1 MKSPLISIAIT
12 TYDRKE
18 LLIETIRSV
27 LDQSITDIEIIV
39 GNDNISRKVDEV
51 YTGIKDPRIRYINNE
66 RNLGEWPNLQHLFN
80 ISTGYYFTS
89 LADDDLYNKNFL
101 KEIQQIINKY
111 NFPECIYTSFT
122 EVKADFDLILSEDT
136 LDDEMTGE
144 VFLEKYIKHELK
156 AMGNCGIFKRET
168 LRKLGGIA
176 DWDTK
181 SYADTW
187 MTFYL
192 AANVGRIIY
201 INKPM
206 IYFRHHEGSL
216 SSNILS
222 IREWMR
228 SQQELIEKM
237 RKLIKSKFPE
247 KTEKYMYHI
256 LNFWCVSSFYYRVL
270 KVKGFNLLLCREYL
284 QMIFTYYSSLGKFRP
299 KFVMELT
306 KKMIFFFLIKLF
318 KRRNAIE

>member
-1 MKSPLISIAIT
+1 MPVLKSPLLSIAVT
-12 TYDRKE
+12 TYDRRE
-18 LLIETIRSV
+18 LLIETIRSI

-39 GNDNISRKVDEV
+39 GNDNTSRRVDEE

-66 RNLGEWPNLQHLFN
+66 HNLGEWANLKHLFN

-89 LADDDLYNKNFL
+89 LADDDLYKENFL
-101 KEIQQIINKY
+101 KETHEIINKY

-122 EVKADFDLILSEDT
+122 EIKADFDQVLPKDIVEG
-136 LDDEMTGE
+136 EMSGKA
-144 VFLEKYIKHELK
+144 FMEKYIKHELK

-168 LRKLGGIA
+168 LKKLGGVV

-192 AANVGRIIY
+192 AANIDRIIY

-206 IYFRHHEGSL
+206 IYFRDHEGSL
-216 SSNILS
+216 SSNLLS
-222 IREWMR
+222 IKEWMR

-237 RKLIKSKFPE
+237 VKLLNAKFPE
-247 KTEKYMYHI
+247 KQEEYLFYI
-256 LNFWCVSSFYYRVL
+256 LNFWCIGSFYSRMLKINNINFSLMYEYYLMISKYFHLLGGYRRKIKRELL
-270 KVKGFNLLLCREYL
+270 KKIIL
-284 QMIFTYYSSLGKFRP
+284 
-299 KFVMELT
+299 
-306 KKMIFFFLIKLF
+306 FLPVRLIHS
-318 KRRNAIE
+318 